1 MDCDEGD
8 NSALTYEL
16 SGPDASLFI
25 VDDNGDLYA
34 TGPLDYDN
42 QDDGDHSYRFT
53 VTAKDGGNPQLTAE
67 TVVSVILMNVNDE
80 SPMFQPESYTY
91 YVDENAQ
98 RDYSIGTVYASDADG
113 DSIEYGIAGG
123 NLDNKFDIDPTAG
136 KLYVPQG
143 YILGPPI
150 M

>member
-8 NSALTYEL
+8 NAKLTYVL
-16 SGPDASLFI
+16 SGKDHDLFM
-25 VDDNGDLYA
+25 VDDNGDLFA
-34 TGPLDYDN
+34 IGRLDYDH
-42 QDDGDHSYRFT
+42 QDDHAYTFT
-53 VTAKDGGNPQLTAE
+53 VEAQDGGNPQRTANALV
-67 TVVSVILMNVNDE
+67 TVVVNNVNDE
-80 SPMFQPESYTY
+80 APLFQPPTYTY

-98 RDYSIGTVYASDADG
+98 RDYSIGSVYASDADG

-136 KLYVPQG
+136 
-143 YILGPPI
+143 

>member
-67 TVVSVILMNVNDE
+67 TSSVGYTDE
-80 SPMFQPESYTY
+80 C
-91 YVDENAQ
+91 
-98 RDYSIGTVYASDADG
+98 
-113 DSIEYGIAGG
+113 
-123 NLDNKFDIDPTAG
+123 
-136 KLYVPQG
+136 
-143 YILGPPI
+143 
-150 M
+150 